1 MSELKAEDLH
11 VVDEAWMMKEQ
22 ERVLQNAWIQEEN
35 TAKLRA
41 QRFLLEVLQSLISS
55 LVGRCS
61 HRRIA
66 SG

>member
-22 ERVLQNAWIQEEN
+22 ERVLQDAWIQEEN

-41 QRFLLEVLQSLISS
+41 QRFLLEVLQSLTSS

-61 HRRIA
+61 HRCIA